1 MTITISNVSYTYLR
15 DAINAAVD
23 NTIILIGAGT
33 YNILDSTAGLP
44 QNANNDYCGY
54 FAPSL
59 SRFFSKQ
66 GGISGLTLDGAFDGV
81 TGAPLATIT
90 NLTRIYAGAKD
101 LGFGIPTNWTIRNL
115 NLSFNFTGAEGE
127 YILQGGNY
135 GSTSNSLTGLT
146 LRNVAF
152 QGTHVGNKNS
162 GTYCE
167 LIAANNLIFNTI
179 RVGSDFGGQYTYQ
192 PGNSTTL
199 SLGGSAFLFAQ
210 GSDMSVQNSTFV
222 ETRYGNTIT
231 FWGSTNASINSN
243 TFDGD
248 GQRKQRGQ
256 ILSNT
261 SGFVNDNYFVGG
273 THLDLLDVGGKS
285 IFIGTNKFNA
295 TSLNSPL
302 ATVTKGVGIY
312 IGNCQALSQLRSLT
326 ISGNQFTDVIPLV
339 LDLST
344 AATGTNPA
352 ATAQFSFGSNEVYN
366 PVTSSFTTFGRF
378 IVGGTSADTLTG
390 AQSPTRDDFI
400 SGAQGNDTLT
410 GNGGSDAFVFAFQPG
425 TANNNV
431 DTITDFKN
439 VNIPSNNAD
448 KIWLD
453 DAVFTTLS
461 KGALGSSF
469 GTFINYDSGTKG
481 LFYDP
486 LGGGSTT
493 ETGSTLKIATLG
505 GFSVAPVAGDF
516 VVF

>member
-1 MTITISNVSYTYLR
+1 M
-15 DAINAAVD
+15 
-23 NTIILIGAGT
+23 
-33 YNILDSTAGLP
+33 
-44 QNANNDYCGY
+44 
-54 FAPSL
+54 
-59 SRFFSKQ
+59 
-66 GGISGLTLDGAFDGV
+66 
-81 TGAPLATIT
+81 
-90 NLTRIYAGAKD
+90 
-101 LGFGIPTNWTIRNL
+101 
-115 NLSFNFTGAEGE
+115 
-127 YILQGGNY
+127 
-135 GSTSNSLTGLT
+135 
-146 LRNVAF
+146 
-152 QGTHVGNKNS
+152 
-162 GTYCE
+162 
-167 LIAANNLIFNTI
+167 
-179 RVGSDFGGQYTYQ
+179 
-192 PGNSTTL
+192 
-199 SLGGSAFLFAQ
+199 
-210 GSDMSVQNSTFV
+210 
-222 ETRYGNTIT
+222 
-231 FWGSTNASINSN
+231 
-243 TFDGD
+243 
-248 GQRKQRGQ
+248 
-256 ILSNT
+256 
-261 SGFVNDNYFVGG
+261 
-273 THLDLLDVGGKS
+273 
-285 IFIGTNKFNA
+285 
-295 TSLNSPL
+295 

-312 IGNCQALSQLRSLT
+312 IGSTSSQLLSQVRALT

-344 AATGTNPA
+344 AATGTTPT

-431 DTITDFKN
+431 DIITDFKN
-439 VNIPSNNAD
+439 PNITSNNAD